1 MLAAVVEKIGSIIVK
16 TTWKILIVSTEKL
29 TLNDDYFIRD
39 KRSRKLYMAPTCLKA
54 LLLQTENSPSF
65 FGDFP

>member
-1 MLAAVVEKIGSIIVK
+1 MLAAAVEKIGSIIVK

-39 KRSRKLYMAPTCLKA
+39 KRSRKLYMAVTIAQCLRMVN
-54 LLLQTENSPSF
+54 LRH
-65 FGDFP
+65 